1 MNRYA
6 VEINNLSKSY
16 NLSKDELVKGR
27 SKLRTR
33 KIIDNISFS
42 LEKGRTMGIVGNNG
56 SGKTTLLRLIAGI
69 LTPNEG
75 KIVVNGKIG
84 PLLQIG
90 AGSNEE
96 LSVKENII
104 LQGILLGIEKR
115 VIIDKISEILKF
127 AELEEHVNTKMKHL
141 SSGMKVR
148 IMFSTA
154 ISMDPDILLVD
165 EVISVGDISF
175 RQKSFDAFLSF
186 KKQNKTI
193 IFVSHNLTQIQ
204 QICDE
209 VIMLDKGKI
218 IEMGKP
224 EKVIKTYQDFCNKKQ
239 N

>member
-1 MNRYA
+1 MNEIV
-6 VEINNLSKSY
+6 VEISNLSKSY
-16 NLSKDELVKGR
+16 HLSKDELLKER
-27 SKLRTR
+27 SKLKAR
-33 KIIDNISFS
+33 KTIDSISFS
-42 LEKGRTMGIVGNNG
+42 LEKGKTLGIVGNNG

-69 LTPNEG
+69 LSPDEG
-75 KIVVNGKIG
+75 KIVTKGKIG

-90 AGSNEE
+90 AGSSEE

-104 LQGILLGIEKR
+104 LQGVLLGFEKH
-115 VIIDKISEILKF
+115 VIIGKISEILKF

-165 EVISVGDISF
+165 EVISVGDMSF
-175 RQKSFDAFLSF
+175 RQKSFDSFLSF
-186 KKQNKTI
+186 KKRNKTI
-193 IFVSHNLTQIQ
+193 IFVSHNLPQVQ

-209 VIMLDKGKI
+209 VIMLDNGKI
-218 IEMGKP
+218 IEIGKP
-224 EKVIKTYQDFCNKKQ
+224 EKVIKAYQDFCNKKQ